1 MDEQGTTAPPSA
13 GTAEP
18 AAREDAS
25 TLSPQMKRRNIL
37 TLIAWIGFLAAC
49 TLFPGSPANGII
61 FCPFRLFTGLSCP
74 GCGMTRSCTSAVRF
88 ELWES
93 LSFHPIG
100 IPLILGFSV
109 LALWRLAEL
118 VRGEAMVLPPR
129 VLKLRELAYLALF
142 LFVLL
147 FGGARL
153 VLEISGILTQW

>member
-1 MDEQGTTAPPSA
+1 
-13 GTAEP
+13 
-18 AAREDAS
+18 
-25 TLSPQMKRRNIL
+25 
-37 TLIAWIGFLAAC
+37 
-49 TLFPGSPANGII
+49 
-61 FCPFRLFTGLSCP
+61 
-74 GCGMTRSCTSAVRF
+74 VRF